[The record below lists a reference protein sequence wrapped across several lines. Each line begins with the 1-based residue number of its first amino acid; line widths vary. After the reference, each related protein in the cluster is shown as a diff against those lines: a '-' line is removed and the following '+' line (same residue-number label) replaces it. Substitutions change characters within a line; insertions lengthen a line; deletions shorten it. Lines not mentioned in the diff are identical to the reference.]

1 MVGCLAV
8 ALIVGSMVAF
18 NTALGDLAAAT
29 SASQTQLT
37 WIVDGYTVVLAC
49 LLLPAGAISDRYG
62 RRAALGGGL
71 VVFAAASVSPV
82 IFSDPAQI
90 IAARMVAGAGAAL
103 VMPATLSLLTHA
115 YPASQRGKAVG
126 VWAASAGC
134 AGVAGMVGSGVLLH
148 FWDWRAICW
157 ALGGAAVLMVAAVC
171 TVAPSRARA
180 APPVDW
186 LGAVFIAAAVAL
198 IVVALLDA
206 PHRGWTDPATLGRLV
221 ASVVIGGVFVVIERR
236 QSRPL
241 VDVRLFA
248 DPRFTVAATTV
259 TVLFAATFGF
269 FYLAMQYVQLILGF
283 SPLIA
288 AVAFAPFAVPVV
300 ALSALSF
307 CYTPR
312 IGLHRVLPAGLAVIA
327 CGFLTMLGLDQRSS
341 YQHAAVCVVTIGVGI
356 GLCTAPATS
365 AIMGAVGEDRQ
376 GIGSAINDAA
386 REIGAA
392 LGIALAGSVLADRY
406 TRVLGPRLAGWP
418 TSVREPASDS
428 LGAALHIA
436 DLAGPQGPTLAAL
449 GRESFIAA
457 MHSSAMVMAV
467 VAIAAAVF
475 VGWRSPRDG
484 HPLI

>member
-71 VVFAAASVSPV
+71 VVFAAASVSPA

-198 IVVALLDA
+198 SWSRLLDA
-206 PHRGWTDPATLGRLV
+206 PHRGWTDP
-221 ASVVIGGVFVVIERR
+221 
-236 QSRPL
+236 
-241 VDVRLFA
+241 
-248 DPRFTVAATTV
+248 
-259 TVLFAATFGF
+259 
-269 FYLAMQYVQLILGF
+269 
-283 SPLIA
+283 
-288 AVAFAPFAVPVV
+288 
-300 ALSALSF
+300 
-307 CYTPR
+307 
-312 IGLHRVLPAGLAVIA
+312 
-327 CGFLTMLGLDQRSS
+327 
-341 YQHAAVCVVTIGVGI
+341 
-356 GLCTAPATS
+356 
-365 AIMGAVGEDRQ
+365 
-376 GIGSAINDAA
+376 
-386 REIGAA
+386 
-392 LGIALAGSVLADRY
+392 
-406 TRVLGPRLAGWP
+406 PRLAGW
-418 TSVREPASDS
+418 SRA
-428 LGAALHIA
+428 
-436 DLAGPQGPTLAAL
+436 
-449 GRESFIAA
+449 
-457 MHSSAMVMAV
+457 
-467 VAIAAAVF
+467 
-475 VGWRSPRDG
+475 W
-484 HPLI
+484 